1 MDEPSTQQW
10 FLRKHEDGSIFG
22 PISFSQLSE
31 WAMTAQVAPHDAIS
45 TDQATWI
52 KAPML
57 PQLGMDWLVEVTSE
71 LYYGPTT
78 LGAIQEFVR
87 LGEIDAQTYII
98 NACDGVRRQI
108 QEFPDL
114 LQPGGENA
122 SVETAAAEA
131 SELHSSTGPAASG
144 ISIDLQDRI
153 RDLEQSLREE
163 RRALEEAEERY
174 RDLERRYNEISTKRR
189 RRSADPSLG
198 VLGILPDWPTI
209 KTGANGEHA
218 QIL

>member
-22 PISFSQLSE
+22 PISFEQLAE
-31 WAMTAQVAPHDAIS
+31 WASTAQIAPHDAIS
-45 TDQATWI
+45 TDQATWV

-71 LYYGPTT
+71 RYYGPTT
-78 LGAIQEFVR
+78 LGAIQEFIR

-98 NACDGVRRQI
+98 NACDGTRQQI
-108 QEFPDL
+108 QEFSVL
-114 LQPGGENA
+114 LQPAEQSA
-122 SVETAAAEA
+122 PVETGPAEA
-131 SELHSSTGPAASG
+131 SEPHLSTEPAASG

-174 RDLERRYNEISTKRR
+174 RDLERRYNEVVAKRR
-189 RRSADPSLG
+189 RRSAEPPPVGS
-198 VLGILPDWPTI
+198 
-209 KTGANGEHA
+209 
-218 QIL
+218 